1 MQLKVNS
8 TWVQNIPLLKVIRF
22 FSKFSSDIS
31 SFAIYFLFKKKL
43 STYTRLFKFS
53 LTMSKFL
60 RLFFYFITRF
70 IKKYEYNMHI
80 LAVSNTQAQLVK
92 V

>member
-43 STYTRLFKFS
+43 SIYTRLFKFS

-60 RLFFYFITRF
+60 FLYFITRF
-70 IKKYEYNMHI
+70 IIKKYEYNMHI